1 MVAFYAVFP
10 TKRLAHLSA
19 GSGVFSPPAPLWFH
33 SLHLFKFSN
42 PCRDLA
48 VIEKLF
54 RFSVNTIGLH
64 KAKGRVGV
72 RGQAVIIIL
81 LGLIVAKLYPTLS
94 MVFFAII
101 GAAIFTYIIK
111 HTALWFYKIDIV
123 QKFVRPVSMLLLA
136 LIPIG
141 VAYVIDVFYPSD
153 TERWL
158 IVLYCYI
165 GVALF
170 CGFHWCFEKIN
181 DSISKNKD

>member
-1 MVAFYAVFP
+1 
-10 TKRLAHLSA
+10 
-19 GSGVFSPPAPLWFH
+19 
-33 SLHLFKFSN
+33 
-42 PCRDLA
+42 
-48 VIEKLF
+48 
-54 RFSVNTIGLH
+54 
-64 KAKGRVGV
+64 
-72 RGQAVIIIL
+72 
-81 LGLIVAKLYPTLS
+81 

-170 CGFHWCFEKIN
+170 VDFIGVSKRSMTLFQRIKIEAIRGH
-181 DSISKNKD
+181 SLVIIWIIR

>member
-64 KAKGRVGV
+64 IASSIRHPIISMLRAYLSQNIRQRPDSESRDNHQHNM
-72 RGQAVIIIL
+72 RGHVTRFIT
-81 LGLIVAKLYPTLS
+81 PDTCDWC
-94 MVFFAII
+94 
-101 GAAIFTYIIK
+101 TRIK
-111 HTALWFYKIDIV
+111 HRHSASCAHI
-123 QKFVRPVSMLLLA
+123 R
-136 LIPIG
+136 
-141 VAYVIDVFYPSD
+141 
-153 TERWL
+153 R
-158 IVLYCYI
+158 
-165 GVALF
+165 
-170 CGFHWCFEKIN
+170 
-181 DSISKNKD
+181 